1 MQSWKQPTIS
11 KDILAFYDKI
21 TSSNIPLTD
30 TNQLLGFAKG
40 LNITNESFLDFLSNT
55 ENADK
60 SLDAYKKQVQ
70 NASGGNAAFAASLKS
85 MAANIGIM
93 LAVTLAIKGA
103 MMIFDEINVTFKEQ
117 QEIVDDLK
125 TKIADLKSEYDQLS
139 ADPSASGE
147 KLDYLKRQ
155 IDLQERLLK
164 IEERQLAL
172 KDMNQEMPSTA
183 DD

>member
-103 MMIFDEINVTFKEQ
+103 MWVFDQLYTSFEEQ
-117 QEIVDDLK
+117 QEIVDELTD
-125 TKIADLKSEYDQLS
+125 KIKGLQEEYDNLKD
-139 ADPSASGE
+139 DPSASST
-147 KLDYLKRQ
+147 KLNYLKQR
-155 IDLQERLLK
+155 IEYERIYLRFK
-164 IEERQLAL
+164 RNA
-172 KDMNQEMPSTA
+172 
-183 DD
+183 